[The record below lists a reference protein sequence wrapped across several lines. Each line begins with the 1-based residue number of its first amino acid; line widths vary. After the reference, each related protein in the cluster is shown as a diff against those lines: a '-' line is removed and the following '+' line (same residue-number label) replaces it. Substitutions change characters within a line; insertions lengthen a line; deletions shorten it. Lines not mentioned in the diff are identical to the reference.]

1 VVRGAYSVLRIPY
14 LATRNALRNTQYEET
29 MREIQAS
36 QITET
41 VARLAVEANHYL
53 GDDVIAALQKARQIE
68 ESPAGQE
75 VLDQLL
81 KNVEIARQGVFPLC
95 QDTGVAFV
103 VVELGQEVHVGG
115 GDLNEAIHAGVRK
128 GYTDGYLRKSMVTP
142 PFSARKNT
150 KDNTPAMIHIDIV
163 PGDRVKI
170 IVMPKGGGAEN
181 MSALGMLTPSAGRQ
195 GVIDFVVGTI
205 DRAGSNPCPPTI
217 VGVGIGGSADQAMW
231 LAKKSLLRPL
241 GESNPDEEVA
251 ALEKELLT
259 RINNLGIGP
268 MGLGGRVTSLAV
280 HVLTAPCHIASMPV
294 GVNVQCHS
302 ARYKEAVL

>member
-1 VVRGAYSVLRIPY
+1 
-14 LATRNALRNTQYEET
+14 

-41 VARLAVEANHYL
+41 VARLAIEANHYL
-53 GDDVIAALQKARQIE
+53 GDDVVAALKRARETE
-68 ESPAGQE
+68 ESPAGRD

-95 QDTGVAFV
+95 QDTGVAVV
-103 VVELGQEVHVGG
+103 VVELGQDVHIVG
-115 GDLNEAIHAGVRK
+115 GDLYDAIHAGVRK
-128 GYTDGYLRKSMVTP
+128 GYTEGYLRKSMVAQ
-142 PFSARKNT
+142 PFSERKNT
-150 KDNTPAMIHIDIV
+150 KDNTPAMIHTDIV
-163 PGDRVKI
+163 PGDKI
-170 IVMPKGGGAEN
+170 KITVMPKGGGCEN
-181 MSALGMLTPSAGRQ
+181 MSALAMLTPSAGRK
-195 GVIDFVVGTI
+195 GVIDFIVNTI
-205 DRAGSNPCPPTI
+205 DKAGSNPCPPTI

-241 GESNPDEEVA
+241 GQPNPDAETA
-251 ALEKELLT
+251 ALEKELLE

-268 MGLGGRVTSLAV
+268 MGLGGRTTALAV
-280 HVLTAPCHIASMPV
+280 HVLTAPAHIASLPV